1 MATSVANVMFTNAVY
16 FPNYKIYSGAT
27 PGMMNYSCISH
38 VFYAFASLAADGSV
52 FVSLAPPF
60 PSFGETAE
68 QPRLTTGIS

>member
-16 FPNYKIYSGAT
+16 FPNFKIYSGAT

-52 FVSLAPPF
+52 FVSRARLPLVQY
-60 PSFGETAE
+60 AE
-68 QPRLTTGIS
+68 HRSTNMGQS